1 MNEDYIKYVKS
12 KSKLRY
18 SAGLLIRWKNYI
30 SFQKRV
36 KKARKKGA
44 TIGDGVTVTKGVIS
58 HANPNLTIGN
68 HTSINNAN
76 LDTRNPVTIGN
87 NVIIGGGKYYSYN
100 IS

>member
-18 SAGLLIRWKNYI
+18 LAGLLIRWKNYI

-44 TIGDGVTVTKGVIS
+44 TIGDGALSQKELFLM
-58 HANPNLTIGN
+58 LTQILLLG
-68 HTSINNAN
+68 A
-76 LDTRNPVTIGN
+76 TRRLIMPIWIPGTQ
-87 NVIIGGGKYYSYN
+87 
-100 IS
+100 